1 MSALQGNRGVSAARK
16 SSTSGSRT
24 EEAGDNLEGEDNRG
38 GEAGGSRQRAEG
50 GYRSKRRSVGCRVI
64 QGLLLLVLGT
74 AAGTETGGSWG
85 TRAAAGVEG
94 RRWGHS
100 RGSGCW
106 REDTWQQSGAGIGD
120 SWQQA
125 RGAGA
130 GGSKHQPRGAGTG
143 GSWQQFEGAGGD
155 SWQQAGDPA
164 AAGSRH
170 HVEDGVAGGCRQQV
184 EGAVAGGNRH
194 QAKEGVVGGS
204 WQANGAMA
212 GGSCQQARGVVTGGC
227 WRGTSVDEDI
237 DGANSCGAT
246 RRADALGGSTKGAA
260 RGCGQGTVVVV
271 SEGVASG
278 SQH

>member
-24 EEAGDNLEGEDNRG
+24 EEAGGNLEGEDNRG
-38 GEAGGSRQRAEG
+38 GEAGGNKQRAEG

-64 QGLLLLVLGT
+64 QGLLVLVLGT

-85 TRAAAGVEG
+85 TRAAAGGEG
-94 RRWGHS
+94 RRWEHS

-125 RGAGA
+125 RGAGT

-143 GSWQQFEGAGGD
+143 GSWQQVEGARGGD
-155 SWQQAGDPA
+155 SWQQAGDPV

-170 HVEDGVAGGCRQQV
+170 HVEDGVAGGCKQQV

-194 QAKEGVVGGS
+194 QATGTKQQAPSGS
-204 WQANGAMA
+204 WQANG
-212 GGSCQQARGVVTGGC
+212 T
-227 WRGTSVDEDI
+227 I
-237 DGANSCGAT
+237 
-246 RRADALGGSTKGAA
+246 AA
-260 RGCGQGTVVVV
+260 AVNR
-271 SEGVASG
+271 
-278 SQH
+278 